1 MRKMDYYRFRLI
13 KDYAARFIVYLS
25 LTVALIPL
33 FSILYEVVQKGIS
46 TINIDFFVNPT
57 PTVGEK
63 GGGAANAI
71 QGTLITIGL
80 ASLIGIP
87 IGLMSGVFLSE
98 YSEHKLSVIVRFFND
113 VLSGIPSIVIGV
125 FAYALIVRSIGF
137 SVIAAAFALAIIM
150 IPTVTRTTEE
160 ALKLVP
166 LSLREAAIALGVP
179 RWKTILTIVLR
190 GAKKAVIT
198 GILLSIAKISGES
211 APVLVTM
218 GYWRWWFAGLNRP
231 AANLALNVFVFAV
244 SPFENWIALAWGSA
258 LVLILLVLGINIA
271 VKIFTRERY

>member
-1 MRKMDYYRFRLI
+1 MRKLNYYKFRMV
-13 KDYAARFIVYLS
+13 KDRIAFLLVYLS
-25 LTVALIPL
+25 LALALIPL

-46 TINIDFFVNPT
+46 TINPAFFISPT

-63 GGGAANAI
+63 GGGVANAI

-98 YSEHKLSVIVRFFND
+98 YSEHKLSTIVRFFND

-125 FAYALIVRSIGF
+125 FAYAFIVRSIGF

-150 IPTVTRTTEE
+150 IPIVTRTTEE

-179 RWKTILTIVLR
+179 RWKTIVTIVLR
-190 GAKKAVIT
+190 SAKKAVVT
-198 GILLSIAKISGES
+198 GMLLSIARIAGES

-218 GYWRWWFAGLNRP
+218 GYWRWWFAGLDRP
-231 AANLALNVFVFAV
+231 AANLALNVFVFAM
-244 SPFENWIALAWGSA
+244 SPFESWIALAWGSA
-258 LVLILLVLGINIA
+258 LVLILLILGINIA
-271 VKIFTRERY
+271 VRVFTRERY